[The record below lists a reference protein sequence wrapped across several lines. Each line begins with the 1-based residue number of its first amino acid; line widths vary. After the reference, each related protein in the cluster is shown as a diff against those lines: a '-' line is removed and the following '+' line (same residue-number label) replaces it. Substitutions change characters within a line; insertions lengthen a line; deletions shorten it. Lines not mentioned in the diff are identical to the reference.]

1 MKKDRKERESG
12 FTLIEIIAV
21 LVILA
26 VLAAVAIP
34 RYISLI
40 DEARDQA
47 LQGAVAA
54 ALSHVS
60 MAYGRLCL
68 ANDAEPTG
76 AELATECGVDLHITG
91 YLSDADLAAEMGRI
105 AVPVCAHRHY
115 SASGSLIASISSGE
129 GASGSVSRL
138 RGASRCTVFTPNGC
152 RTVAFAEGNAPSA
165 FMLIA
170 KRSMYFTPTT
180 RRYPF
185 SMVTCSSV
193 PA

>member
-1 MKKDRKERESG
+1 MKKDKNERKSG

-68 ANDAEPTG
+68 ANDAEPTA
-76 AELATECGVDLHITG
+76 AELATECGTTNPMDETD
-91 YLSDADLAAEMGRI
+91 YTYDFA
-105 AVPVCAHRHY
+105 
-115 SASGSLIASISSGE
+115 ASGDD
-129 GASGSVSRL
+129 V
-138 RGASRCTVFTPNGC
+138 TV
-152 RTVAFAEGNAPSA
+152 TV
-165 FMLIA
+165 
-170 KRSMYFTPTT
+170 TDVDDTT
-180 RRYPF
+180 R
-185 SMVTCSSV
+185 TATATWSS
-193 PA
+193 PG

>member
-1 MKKDRKERESG
+1 MKIDKRTSG

-68 ANDAEPTG
+68 QNDAEPTG
-76 AELATECGVDLHITG
+76 AALATECGTTNPMDETD
-91 YLSDADLAAEMGRI
+91 YTYAFA
-105 AVPVCAHRHY
+105 
-115 SASGSLIASISSGE
+115 ASGNDVAITVTDNDDATATATATWSS
-129 GASGSVSRL
+129 
-138 RGASRCTVFTPNGC
+138 P
-152 RTVAFAEGNAPSA
+152 GN
-165 FMLIA
+165 
-170 KRSMYFTPTT
+170 
-180 RRYPF
+180 
-185 SMVTCSSV
+185 
-193 PA
+193 

>member
-1 MKKDRKERESG
+1 MKKDRKERKSG

-40 DEARDQA
+40 DEAREQA

-76 AELATECGVDLHITG
+76 AELATECGTTNPMDETDYTYTFAGNGNDVDITVTDND
-91 YLSDADLAAEMGRI
+91 DAAAT
-105 AVPVCAHRHY
+105 ATATW
-115 SASGSLIASISSGE
+115 AS
-129 GASGSVSRL
+129 
-138 RGASRCTVFTPNGC
+138 
-152 RTVAFAEGNAPSA
+152 
-165 FMLIA
+165 
-170 KRSMYFTPTT
+170 
-180 RRYPF
+180 
-185 SMVTCSSV
+185 
-193 PA
+193 PAN